1 MKMEKTDYVR
11 DYANA
16 IQTINKAQNAFTQAY
31 MITKE
36 KIGYEST
43 ATLDILY
50 SYDLEMELY
59 FDYKCEI
66 ECMLEELKDFNEKM
80 FYIQID
86 AIHKI
91 CKNIKKFAS
100 AVCLCCEN
108 CVECSRCEHCNDC
121 TAQDTI
127 IY

>member
-1 MKMEKTDYVR
+1 MEKTDYVK

-16 IQTINKAQNAFTQAY
+16 IQTIDKAQNAFTQAY

-43 ATLDILY
+43 AIRNILY

-59 FDYKCEI
+59 FDYKREI
-66 ECMLEELKDFNEKM
+66 ECMLEELKKFNEKI

-91 CKNIKKFAS
+91 CKNIKKFTS

-108 CVECSRCEHCNDC
+108 CVECSHCEHCNDC